1 MHQLIP
7 RIELRGRGQ
16 GAAYHMLPFQRIIRL
31 NRALIKSVNLDNE
44 TSGSIFELKL
54 ERREVWP
61 LTKKPME
68 EKSETVFNKKV
79 WPLMYND
86 TGEICE
92 LKIKRFE

>member
-31 NRALIKSVNLDNE
+31 NRALIKSVNFGNE

-54 ERREVWP
+54 ERGEVWP
-61 LTKKPME
+61 LTKKCME
-68 EKSETVFNKKV
+68 EKSVKQYST
-79 WPLMYND
+79 
-86 TGEICE
+86 
-92 LKIKRFE
+92 KRFGP